1 MEKLRIDGI
10 IRKITKVAE
19 QLQIIPI
26 LRFNIM
32 SKTRLKVLFLAAEA
46 EPFVKIGGLGDIAGS
61 LPQALRALTFE
72 DRQKYSD
79 IDARLVIPF
88 HGAIQRQAYPLRNE
102 AVFDIPTSEGSIQ
115 AEVLSTIVNGVPVY
129 LICGEPISRD
139 APVYSGDKLADGNKF
154 TFFSLAAL
162 QMAKVLKWRPD
173 IIHANDWHT
182 AIALYAL
189 KIYADA
195 FYNKTS
201 SILSLHNLPFLG
213 ESTSKIL
220 AKYGIPPLEIP
231 EMPEW
236 ARHMPLPLGLWSTDS
251 IVAVSP
257 TYAKEILTPE
267 FGSGLNNFLKT
278 RQDAISGILNGINID
293 RWNPARDPAL
303 EANFNKDTLE
313 IRQDNKTA
321 LLREFNFS
329 PDPAIP
335 LLAMVTRFD
344 NQKGVDLLPEAL
356 HLLSHLPWRL
366 IILGTGLP
374 DLERTIQ
381 QLESVYPSRFR
392 AAIRFDDQLSR
403 RIYAGADMLLIP
415 SRYEPCGLTQMIA
428 MRYGCIPVAR
438 ATGGLVD
445 TIFDNIPD
453 KPNTGFL
460 FNQANASQMVDAI
473 QRAMQAFSEKDNW
486 RTIQRNG
493 MSQDFSWERSAKQY
507 ADLYFSL
514 CDRKRVKLITP

>member
-1 MEKLRIDGI
+1 M
-10 IRKITKVAE
+10 
-19 QLQIIPI
+19 P
-26 LRFNIM
+26 
-32 SKTRLKVLFLAAEA
+32 KTRLKVLFLAAEA

-61 LPQALRALTFE
+61 LPHALRALTLDKRPKF
-72 DRQKYSD
+72 SD

-102 AVFDIPTSEGSIQ
+102 AVFDIPHADGPLQ
-115 AEVLSTIVNGVPVY
+115 AEALSTKVNGAPVY
-129 LICGEPISRD
+129 LICGAPIPKD

-162 QMAKVLKWRPD
+162 EMAKVLKWQPD

-189 KIYADA
+189 KIQNDPFFKNA
-195 FYNKTS
+195 S

-213 ESTSKIL
+213 EGTSKVL
-220 AKYGIPPLEIP
+220 DKFNIPPLEAP
-231 EMPEW
+231 EMPAW
-236 ARHMPLPLGLWSTDS
+236 ARHMPLPLGLWSADN

-257 TYAKEILTPE
+257 TYAREILTPE
-267 FGSGLNNFLKT
+267 FGSGLEMFLKT
-278 RQDAISGILNGINID
+278 RQDVISGILNGINID

-303 EANFNKDTLE
+303 EANFTKETLE

-321 LLREFNFS
+321 LLREFGFS
-329 PDPAIP
+329 PDPTIP
-335 LLAMVTRFD
+335 LLALVTRLD

-356 HLLSHLPWRL
+356 NLLSQLPWRI

-374 DLERTIQ
+374 DLETTIHH
-381 QLESVYPSRFR
+381 LENTYPTRIR

-428 MRYGCIPVAR
+428 MRYGCVPVAR
-438 ATGGLVD
+438 ATGGLED

-453 KPNTGFL
+453 KPSTGFL
-460 FNQANASQMVDAI
+460 FKQANPLDLTDAI
-473 QRAMQAFSEKDNW
+473 RRALLVFTDKEAW

-493 MSQDFSWERSAKQY
+493 MAQDFSWERSAKQY
-507 ADLYFSL
+507 AELYFSL
-514 CDRKRVKLITP
+514 YDRKRVKLITS